1 MACPILPFGGIYVIT
16 HVASGKVYVG
26 SAVHVPKRWRTH
38 KHDLNKRDH
47 HSRML
52 QRAWKKY
59 GSEAFRWEV
68 VEPVFIK
75 SELTAREQFWMDSLF
90 ACDPDKG
97 YNTFPF
103 ARSPLGRKM
112 SPETI
117 ENMRRIRL
125 GVKLGPPTIEHRQNL
140 SKARMG
146 IGKGIPLSPEHAAKS
161 AAHLRSPAVLEKLA
175 AAMVAKRGQPLNAA
189 HAAKVRAAVVARN
202 VATKGIPM
210 SAERRR
216 QWKLACELLV
226 ARKSSEA
233 GQMTLF

>member
-26 SAVHVPKRWRTH
+26 SAVHVPRRWCAH
-38 KHDLNKRDH
+38 KHDLKKGGH
-47 HSRML
+47 HSRIL

-59 GSEAFRWEV
+59 GPQAFRWEV
-68 VEPVFIK
+68 IEPVFIK
-75 SELTAREQFWMDSLF
+75 SELMAREQFWMDSLSV
-90 ACDPDKG
+90 CDPNKG
-97 YNTFPF
+97 YNTLPR
-103 ARSPLGRKM
+103 AGSPLGRKM
-112 SPETI
+112 SPEVI

-146 IGKGIPLSPEHAAKS
+146 IGKGVPLSPERAAKS
-161 AAHLRSPAVLEKLA
+161 AAHLRSPATLEKLA
-175 AAMVAKRGQPLNAA
+175 AAMAAKRGQPLNAS

-216 QWKLACELLV
+216 KWKLACERLI
-226 ARKSSEA
+226 ARRASEA